1 MLLELTGVA
10 LTGRLFPFSAQV
22 QAGQVIHLVGP
33 NGAGKSSLLMAI
45 AGLLVT
51 RGELLFAGRA
61 LADWS
66 GMALARQRAY
76 LAQQQSPPGQM
87 PVWHYLLMHTQQQ
100 GGGQHATLLALAQ
113 ALQLSD
119 KLSRPLTQLSG
130 GEWQRVRLAAVLVQ
144 VSHPDGKLLLLDE
157 PLTGLDIAQ
166 QAAFDRLIP
175 VLTEQGVTVIM
186 SSHDMNHSLRY
197 ADGIW
202 LMRPGQG
209 ALQGNPQDV
218 LTPEHLSALY
228 QVPFRILDIE
238 GQAMLTTLS

>member
-22 QAGQVIHLVGP
+22 KAGQVIHLVGP

-45 AGLLVT
+45 AGLLSA
-51 RGELLFAGRA
+51 RGNVLFAGRA
-61 LADWS
+61 LADWH

-76 LAQQQSPPGQM
+76 LAQQQSPLGQM

-100 GGGQHATLLALAQ
+100 GDVHHAMLLTLAQ

-130 GEWQRVRLAAVLVQ
+130 GEWQRVRLVAVLLQ

-175 VLTEQGVTVIM
+175 ALTQQGVSVIM

-197 ADGIW
+197 ADCVW
-202 LMRPGQG
+202 LMRPGQC

-228 QVPFRILDIE
+228 QVSFRMLDIE